1 MEEVMEPFTRLVHDE
16 RWPSTLIAKMGE
28 FNDGV

>member
-16 RWPSTLIAKMGE
+16 RRPSTLTAKMGE
-28 FNDGV
+28 FNEGV

>member
-16 RWPSTLIAKMGE
+16 RRPSTLAVKMDE
-28 FNDGV
+28 FNKGV

>member
-16 RWPSTLIAKMGE
+16 RRPSTLTVKLHE
-28 FNDGV
+28 FNKGV